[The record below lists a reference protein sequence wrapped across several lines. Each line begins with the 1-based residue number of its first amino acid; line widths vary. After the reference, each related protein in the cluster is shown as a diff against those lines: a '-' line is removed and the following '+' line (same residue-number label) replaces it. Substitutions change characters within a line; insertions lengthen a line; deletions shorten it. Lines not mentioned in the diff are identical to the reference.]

1 MRSVDNFQHLFD
13 IVPTTV
19 NGIILCQ
26 GNLTLMTDD
35 LPTVIRHFGNQKKIF
50 FVHLRDVIGQA
61 EKFQETFHGAG
72 KTDMHACLEA

>member
-1 MRSVDNFQHLFD
+1 MRSVDNFQHLLG
-13 IVPTTV
+13 IVPITV

-35 LPTVIRHFGNQKKIF
+35 LPIVIRYSGNQQKIF

-72 KTDMHACLEA
+72 KTDMHTCLEA

>member
-1 MRSVDNFQHLFD
+1 MRSVDNFQHLLG
-13 IVPTTV
+13 IVPITV

-61 EKFQETFHGAG
+61 EKFQETFHGAR
-72 KTDMHACLEA
+72 KTDMHTCLEA

>member
-1 MRSVDNFQHLFD
+1 MRSVDNFQHLLG
-13 IVPTTV
+13 IVPITV
-19 NGIILCQ
+19 NGIILFQ

-35 LPTVIRHFGNQKKIF
+35 LPTVIWHFGNQQKIF
-50 FVHLRDVIGQA
+50 FGHLRYVIGQA